1 MWGLW
6 KYIKFPLHNW
16 GGEILCRFHSIFT
29 ACLLMSLIP
38 KLLGNEANLHV
49 VRYVH
54 VRV

>member
-6 KYIKFPLHNW
+6 KYIKFPPIIRE
-16 GGEILCRFHSIFT
+16 GKFYVGFT
-29 ACLLMSLIP
+29 AYSACLLMNLIP
-38 KLLGNEANLHV
+38 KLLGNEASLHV